1 MFQTLPNSQAARAA
15 SYDTIAFV
23 TGYRRLSILLL
34 GAWLG
39 AGIFTDL
46 AVTQNFRTV
55 DRFLESSQLNGV
67 GRARERI
74 VLRRNAAEENNW
86 IFQNWERLEFAV
98 GGALLLLLLF
108 GEAPQ
113 KSTVALSLALPAI
126 VAAEHFLLTP
136 RIIDLGRIVGDLPAT
151 DPAARTFWMLHGIY
165 GSLDI
170 LKIMVGLGLAAVLVI
185 RPETAREPLARTGTA
200 ASRIAQGN
208 LKPGNLKPGK
218 LKPGKLKHG

>member
-1 MFQTLPNSQAARAA
+1 M
-15 SYDTIAFV
+15 

-46 AVTQNFRTV
+46 AVTQNFRAV
-55 DRFLESSQLNGV
+55 DRFLDSSPLNDM

-86 IFQNWERLEFAV
+86 IFQNWERLEFV
-98 GGALLLLLLF
+98 IGGVLLLLLLF
-108 GEAPQ
+108 GETPR
-113 KSTVALSLALPAI
+113 KSTIALGLALPAT

-151 DPAARTFWMLHGIY
+151 DPAARTFWMLHGWY
-165 GSLDI
+165 GGLDI
-170 LKIMVGLGLAAVLVI
+170 LKILVGLGLAAVLVF
-185 RPETAREPLARTGTA
+185 RPETEREPLARASAA
-200 ASRIAQGN
+200 ASPLAQ
-208 LKPGNLKPGK
+208 GNLKPGK
-218 LKPGKLKHG
+218 LKHG